1 MLYAA
6 SARRRSVCRGFVLN
20 LLALSACAYTA
31 TAPRPVRAPV
41 APDSVDGWAVTPKRS
56 TWQGRELMCL
66 VVSDDPSVDNLHS
79 VAHPD
84 HPRYRAFEEL
94 EDPHGA
100 LGVWPSAYAACAA
113 LERIASERKRP
124 PTVLE
129 LGCGAGLPS
138 LYSSIVL
145 RVAARRRDR
154 RRGRA
159 ARVPRGGPELP
170 RAATTKEA
178 FATAVLDVTYAAVDD
193 IRGFDVVVCADMLY
207 DTDVATALG
216 ALLGAAACG
225 AGAPEFVVC
234 DPGRRGRDHSSTRSA
249 RRPASPRCSWTRPCP
264 TARRRLRRH
273 ADRGRRRPRGALK
286 IRSPLIPP

>member
-1 MLYAA
+1 MPH
-6 SARRRSVCRGFVLN
+6 SARRRAHVTWA
-20 LLALSACAYTA
+20 LAAAALVTQSAAYTA
-31 TAPRPVRAPV
+31 TATRPTPL
-41 APDSVDGWAVTPKRS
+41 APDYVDGWAVTPKRS

-100 LGVWPSAYAACAA
+100 LGVWPSAYAACAS
-113 LERIASERKRP
+113 LQKIASELKRP

-138 LYSSIVL
+138 LYASVVL
-145 RVAARRRDR
+145 ESPRVVATDVEAVPLAFLEAAR
-154 RRGRA
+154 GA
-159 ARVPRGGPELP
+159 HVETGS
-170 RAATTKEA
+170 
-178 FATAVLDVTYAAVDD
+178 FATCTLDVTYAAVDD
-193 IRGFDVVVCADMLY
+193 LRGFDVVVCADMLY
-207 DTDVATALG
+207 NTDVATALG

-234 DPGRRGRDHSSTRSA
+234 DPGRRGRDHFLDAFGAASGLSPMFVDQAVPDGCVDVFDGTPIGAVGVLAA
-249 RRPASPRCSWTRPCP
+249 R
-264 TARRRLRRH
+264 
-273 ADRGRRRPRGALK
+273 
-286 IRSPLIPP
+286 

>member
-1 MLYAA
+1 MPH
-6 SARRRSVCRGFVLN
+6 SARRRAHVTWA
-20 LLALSACAYTA
+20 LAAAALVTQSAAYTA
-31 TAPRPVRAPV
+31 TATRPTPL
-41 APDSVDGWAVTPKRS
+41 APDYVDGWAVTPKRS

-100 LGVWPSAYAACAA
+100 LGVWPSAYAACAS
-113 LERIASERKRP
+113 LQKIASQLKRP

-138 LYSSIVL
+138 LYASVVL
-145 RVAARRRDR
+145 ESPRVVATDVEAVPLAFLEAAR
-154 RRGRA
+154 GA
-159 ARVPRGGPELP
+159 HVETGS
-170 RAATTKEA
+170 
-178 FATAVLDVTYAAVDD
+178 FATCTLDVTYAAVDD

-207 DTDVATALG
+207 NTDVATALG

-234 DPGRRGRDHSSTRSA
+234 DPGRRGRDHFLDAFGAASGLSPMFVDQAVPDGCVDVFDGTPIGAVGVLAA
-249 RRPASPRCSWTRPCP
+249 R
-264 TARRRLRRH
+264 
-273 ADRGRRRPRGALK
+273 
-286 IRSPLIPP
+286 

>member
-1 MLYAA
+1 MPQGAPA
-6 SARRRSVCRGFVLN
+6 SARRRAGVYT
-20 LLALSACAYTA
+20 LAAAALIPQSAAYTA
-31 TAPRPVRAPV
+31 TATRPTPL
-41 APDSVDGWAVTPKRS
+41 APDYVDGWAVTPKCS

-113 LERIASERKRP
+113 LERIASQLKRP

-138 LYSSIVL
+138 LYASVVL
-145 RVAARRRDR
+145 ESPRVVATDVEAVPLAFLEAAR
-154 RRGRA
+154 GA
-159 ARVPRGGPELP
+159 HVETGS
-170 RAATTKEA
+170 
-178 FATAVLDVTYAAVDD
+178 FATCTLDVTYAAVDD

-207 DTDVATALG
+207 NTDVATALG

-234 DPGRRGRDHSSTRSA
+234 DPGRRGRDHFLDAFGAASGLSPMFVDQAVPDGCVDVFDGTPIGAVGVLAA
-249 RRPASPRCSWTRPCP
+249 R
-264 TARRRLRRH
+264 
-273 ADRGRRRPRGALK
+273 
-286 IRSPLIPP
+286 